1 MDCDTIHIDMKYE
14 AVIFDLFG
22 TLVDKFS
29 LREHKSV
36 LRQMASVLHISPDDF
51 IQLWF
56 DTFNERGL
64 GVFQTIEENVEYIC
78 RKLNIHPEDTEVKT
92 AARINL
98 EYTARGMR
106 PRSNTEELLSHLKA
120 HGYKTGLISNCSTSI
135 PEIFKDMPFATL
147 IDEAV
152 FSSLVGLQKPDPRIY
167 QIATDR
173 LGVKPQECLYVGDGD
188 SQELSGA
195 AAVGMHAV
203 LIYNPDEDSADVHRV
218 NAETEEWDSHK
229 ISSLMEVISLLS

>member
-1 MDCDTIHIDMKYE
+1 MKYK

-36 LRQMASVLHISPDDF
+36 LRQMASVLHASPDDF

-78 RKLNIHPEDTEVKT
+78 GKLRVHSEDAQIKF

-98 EYTARGMR
+98 DYTARTIK
-106 PRSNTEELLSHLKA
+106 PRTDAMEVLSCLKSQ
-120 HGYKTGLISNCSTSI
+120 GCKTGLISNCSASI
-135 PEIFKDMPFATL
+135 PKILNDMPLSLL
-147 IDEAV
+147 IDVAL
-152 FSSLVGLQKPDPRIY
+152 FSSLIGIQKPDPRIY
-167 QIATDR
+167 EIATEQ
-173 LGVKPQECLYVGDGD
+173 LAVQPQDCLYIGDGD
-188 SQELSGA
+188 SQELTGA
-195 AAVGMHAV
+195 ASIGIHPV
-203 LIYNPDEDSADVHRV
+203 LIRDLYEDRTDVHRV
-218 NAETEEWDSHK
+218 DTEAEEWNSPK
-229 ISSLMEVISLLS
+229 ISSLKDVLDLVR